1 MDINRRPFMNNQ
13 VTIRM
18 TGDLLRRVDR
28 LAEDAIQTRGAW
40 VRSAVVDRVRSEERL
55 LESRTQRATP

>member
-1 MDINRRPFMNNQ
+1 MDIDRRPFMNNQ